1 MLSRSNKRSLTLIL
15 FVALGQGC
23 GNSQPADSGKSA
35 EKNTGTALQAAE
47 NPQTEGS
54 KNSPAEQVAPKSQSE
69 NAGSS
74 LGQTIEFVNNFNE
87 ETAVDENL
95 HLDTKVLIALVDPEK
110 EGVPDA
116 IRQSADEKMQR
127 KAILILNKT
136 GQSDLAIPE
145 LITAATYS
153 KNSRVCGALD
163 KTLRQLQPAKIVQP
177 IVEQLSAE
185 WDHLLRKSPPD
196 ILRAI
201 VMDLGH
207 HDLNYLLK
215 VIDRETDAI
224 PEVRDF
230 VTLAA
235 ANAGPKAKVVV
246 PELIELLTPQRFN
259 FAASPLL
266 VPEALVKIGADD
278 PQTVGT
284 LTKIVSESKNKKLQ
298 KAAFDALKKLNPEAA
313 VNSGFLDEKK

>member
-1 MLSRSNKRSLTLIL
+1 MLCRKNKRSLMLIL
-15 FVALGQGC
+15 IVALGQGC
-23 GNSQPADSGKSA
+23 GNSQPADSGKSVENEA
-35 EKNTGTALQAAE
+35 GTALQAGE
-47 NPQTEGS
+47 NPQAEGS
-54 KNSPAEQVAPKSQSE
+54 KNSPAEQVAPKTQSE
-69 NAGSS
+69 PAGSS
-74 LGQTIEFVNNFNE
+74 FDQTIEFVRNFNE
-87 ETAVDENL
+87 EMTVDQNL
-95 HLDTKVLIALVDPEK
+95 QLDTKVLIALVDPEK

-116 IRQSADEKMQR
+116 IRQPADEKMQHN
-127 KAILILNKT
+127 AIMILNKK
-136 GQSDLAIPE
+136 GQADLALPE

-153 KNSRVCGALD
+153 RDSRVCEALD
-163 KTLRQLQPAKIVQP
+163 ETLRQLQPVKIVRP
-177 IVEQLSAE
+177 VVEQLSAE
-185 WDHLLRKSPPD
+185 WDHLLRKTPRD

-215 VIDRETDAI
+215 VINRETDAI

-235 ANAGPKAKVVV
+235 AGAGPKAKVVV

-278 PQTVGT
+278 PQTVAA
-284 LTKIVSESKNKKLQ
+284 LTKIISESEDKKLQ

-313 VNSGFLDEKK
+313 VNSGFLDEKQ